1 MELSQDELIF
11 KLIDELK
18 KMTSEN
24 EVIIKFHNN
33 SDWTESEFNN
43 FISMMRNNYSE
54 TIEDEYLEVSNAN
67 NYLII
72 NKIGSI
78 INYCNTNSNNPPNSH
93 WELRKIEKTNNIN
106 DLFDV
111 NLEIIE
117 SSNSKIEAI
126 KDFDKLDKKFR
137 FIKKFNY
144 DLKDGIIASALLVKS
159 ISSDKKFK
167 SLKESKVLTSKQRY
181 EFQIKVNDV
190 KNLLSTIIIIIKS
203 LFLSNVILTKKQ
215 QKEVIDSYDGLVR
228 KDIQV
233 PPYIK
238 DIILLTPK
246 PVTLEQKN
254 LVNPDDY
261 GAVSILR
268 NYTVTEK
275 ADGERILMYINNK
288 GHCFLINSSL
298 KVEGT
303 GIIAKKEA
311 FNSLID
317 GEYISC
323 NKRTDTTKKNLFAAF
338 DIYYLNET
346 SLTSLPLIN
355 DSKDDKNKSRYGELL
370 KTKGLLDVSK
380 SEIEYVIKAHLYS
393 TEIIKDCKEILDN
406 PKNYPYEIDGLIF
419 TPAKLALYS
428 YYPTLAGVITQNQGW
443 DRVFKWKPPEQNTI
457 DFLVK
462 FSGDIRKEGVKY
474 KKVGLYVGFNPIT
487 SKDLS
492 IDEGLKLRY
501 DKNYSREQ
509 YFKQKEMTKNK
520 EDFIPTL
527 FKPVIYYHN
536 DVEFAFIRI
545 DSSGDLRAENNDKIE
560 TDSIVEFRYNLD
572 KKEWIPIRV
581 REDKTRIFKKGIFSK
596 TANSLPVAINIWRSI
611 HNPISKEMIIGT
623 TKLKLSGN
631 DEDIQGKALEADDIY
646 YSRGIPRRS
655 LLSFNMITFH
665 NIGINEKLYLKSKN
679 RENLLELACGQASD
693 LSRWINAGFK
703 FVLGLDLAKDNIYK
717 ANDGAYARVLK
728 EYGRF
733 NKNKGVEKGY
743 FFNTAFAAADCAVD
757 IRSGVAGVDDESKEL
772 LKIIMN
778 KNSKNLKPH
787 YKYISGKGADG
798 FDMITCMFAIHYF
811 FKSKETLEGFLSN
824 VSSNLKKNGVFI
836 ATFMDGESVIR
847 DLNMSESG
855 IIEGKKVL
863 DGNSYN
869 LWAIIKRFVKED
881 DDYNKKVD
889 IFIENTQRLIPEYLV
904 NFTFLCNKAKEFGLE
919 INETELY
926 STSFNKLKEK
936 IPEEEEEKSSLDKI
950 LLELDKDEIQK
961 KFSFYNR
968 WAIFRKIV

>member
-18 KMTSEN
+18 TTKN
-24 EVIIKFHNN
+24 EVIINFHNN

-43 FISMMRNNYSE
+43 FISMMRNNYTE
-54 TIEDEYLEVSNAN
+54 TIDDECLEVSNAN

-72 NKIGSI
+72 NKISSI
-78 INYCNTNSNNPPNSH
+78 INYCNTNTNNPSNSH
-93 WELRKIEKTNNIN
+93 WQSRDIIKTETIK

-111 NLEIIE
+111 NLEFIISESNKIE
-117 SSNSKIEAI
+117 SVR
-126 KDFDKLDKKFR
+126 DFDKLDKDFK

-144 DLKDGIIASALLVKS
+144 DLKDGCIATALLVKS
-159 ISSDKKFK
+159 IPKDKAYK

-181 EFQIKVNDV
+181 EFQLSIKDT
-190 KNLLSTIIIIIKS
+190 KNLLSNVIIIIKS
-203 LFLSNVILTKKQ
+203 LFMSNIILTKKQ
-215 QKEVIDSYDGLVR
+215 QKEVLQSYDGLVR
-228 KDIQV
+228 KDIQI
-233 PPYIK
+233 PPYIT

-261 GAVSILR
+261 GAISILK

-275 ADGERILMYINNK
+275 ADGERILMYINDK
-288 GHCFLINSSL
+288 GHVFFINSSF
-298 KVEGT
+298 KVEAT

-311 FNSLID
+311 YNSLID

-323 NKRTDTTKKNLFAAF
+323 NKRTDVIKKNLFAAF
-338 DIYYLNET
+338 DIYYLNGV

-355 DSKDDKNKSRYGELL
+355 DKDDKSGKSRYGELM
-370 KTKGLLDVSK
+370 KTKGLLDTSR
-380 SEIEYVIKAHLYS
+380 SEIDYIIKTHLYTS
-393 TEIIKDCKEILDN
+393 DIIKDCKGILDN

-428 YYPTLAGVITQNQGW
+428 YYPTLPAAITQNQGW

-457 DFLVK
+457 DFLIKVA
-462 FSGDIRKEGVKY
+462 GDVRKNGIRY
-474 KKVGLYVGFNPIT
+474 KKIGLYVGYNPIT
-487 SKDLS
+487 SKDLT
-492 IDEGLKLRY
+492 IEEGLRLRY

-509 YFKQKEMTKNK
+509 FLRQKEMTKNK

-527 FKPVIYYHN
+527 FKPVIYYHS
-536 DVEFAFIRI
+536 DVEYAFIKI
-545 DSSGDLRAENNDKIE
+545 DSNGDLRAENNDKIE
-560 TDSIVEFRYNLD
+560 TDSIVEFRYNLE

-581 REDKTRIFKKGIFSK
+581 REDKTRIFKKGVFSK

-611 HNPISKEMIIGT
+611 HNPISKELITGNA
-623 TKLKLSGN
+623 KLKLRDN
-631 DEDIQGKALEADDIY
+631 DEELEGKALEADDVY

-665 NIGINEKLYLKSKN
+665 NIGINEKLFLKPKN
-679 RENLLELACGQASD
+679 RDSLLELACGQASD
-693 LSRWINAGFK
+693 LSRWMNGGYK

-717 ANDGAYARVLK
+717 ANDGAYARILK
-728 EYGRF
+728 EYSRF
-733 NKNKGVEKGY
+733 NKNRSVEKGY
-743 FFNTAFAAADCAVD
+743 FLNSAFAAADCAVD
-757 IRSGVAGVDDESKEL
+757 IRSGNAGVDDDSKEL

-778 KNSKNLKPH
+778 KNNKNLKPH
-787 YKYISGKGADG
+787 YKYIAGRGADG
-798 FDMITCMFAIHYF
+798 FDAITCMFAIHYF
-811 FKSKETLEGFLSN
+811 FNSQETLEGFLNN

-836 ATFMDGESVIR
+836 CTFMDGESVISN
-847 DLNMSESG
+847 LNKSDNG
-855 IIEGKKVL
+855 IIEGRKVL
-863 DGNSYN
+863 DGNSYP
-869 LWAIIKRFVKED
+869 LWAIIKRFTDE

-904 NFTFLCNKAKEFGLE
+904 NFSFLCNKAKEFGLE
-919 INETELY
+919 ISESELY
-926 STSFNKLKEK
+926 STSFNKLKEA
-936 IPEEEEEKSSLDKI
+936 IPEEEEEQSSLDKI

-961 KFSFYNR
+961 KFSFLNR
-968 WAIFRKIV
+968 WAIFKKIV